1 MVILLLVACVPFWM
15 QVPPASSGTVAA
27 MTPAPPPAVPPTPA
41 PPPGSLWSEVGSRA
55 LIGMDGS
62 ARRVGDLITVKISES
77 AQTSLDAD
85 TTTTRDG
92 SANMSIDAL
101 LGLETTITS
110 ANDAMGGAI
119 QIGGS
124 TSTATTGT
132 GKTSR
137 GGSFAATLTCQV
149 QEVLPNGNLRI
160 RGTKEVRVN
169 RETQYIT
176 LEGIVRPRD
185 ILLDNTV
192 ASDVIADARIEYTGV
207 GAIAAQQHR
216 GIVTSAL
223 DAVAP
228 F

>member
-1 MVILLLVACVPFWM
+1 MILLLIACVPFWM
-15 QVPPASSGTVAA
+15 QVPPASSGTTAA
-27 MTPAPPPAVPPTPA
+27 QPPPPTAAVPVVPT

-62 ARRVGDLITVKISES
+62 ARRVGDLITVKIAEN

-101 LGLETTITS
+101 LGLETAITE
-110 ANDAMGGAI
+110 ANDKMGGAI

-124 TSTATTGT
+124 TSTSTTGT
-132 GKTSR
+132 GKTTR
-137 GGSFAATLTCQV
+137 GGSLSATLTCQV

-169 RETQYIT
+169 RETQYLT

-192 ASDVIADARIEYTGV
+192 ASDVIAEPRIEYTGA

-216 GIVTSAL
+216 GIITSAL